1 MIHGLKGAKVEIDRK
16 VLADL
21 AVSDPA
27 GFTELARVAK
37 ANI

>member
-1 MIHGLKGAKVEIDRK
+1 VEIDRK

-27 GFTELARVAK
+27 GFTELANLAK
-37 ANI
+37 TNI